1 MSGHSVHTSVINTTK
16 TRPIPSRRISK
27 LAKLIFAGERR
38 SGRINVI
45 MIGDARMRSLNSQFR
60 SVDRTTDVLSFSLD
74 DDEPDQPPSLTG
86 EIYISVPQAN
96 RQARSSGHELSDEI
110 LFLASHGMLHLLGYT
125 HSTTRDYNR
134 MIDRQIHYLNK
145 LYRKS

>member
-1 MSGHSVHTSVINTTK
+1 MSRVHTSVINTTK
-16 TRPIPSRRISK
+16 TRPIPSRRIAK
-27 LAKLIFAGERR
+27 LAKLVFAGERR

-45 MIGDARMRSLNSQFR
+45 MVGDARMKSLNTKFR
-60 SVDRTTDVLSFSLD
+60 GVDRTTDVLSFSFD

-86 EIYISVPQAN
+86 EIYISIPQAN
-96 RQARSSGHELSDEI
+96 RQAKAHGHELGDEI

-125 HSTTRDYNR
+125 HSTGRAYDR
-134 MIDRQIHYLNK
+134 MIDRQILYLNR